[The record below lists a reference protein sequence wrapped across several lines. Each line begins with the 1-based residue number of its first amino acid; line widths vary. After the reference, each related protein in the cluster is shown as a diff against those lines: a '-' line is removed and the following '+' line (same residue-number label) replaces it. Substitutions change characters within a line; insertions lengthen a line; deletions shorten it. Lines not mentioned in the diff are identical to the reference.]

1 MFFFFIYSIES
12 NLSLY
17 EILARFFTSTVL
29 MDKLSK
35 DKTSEDVVQKP
46 PPSYQE
52 LFGEPNT
59 SDNVQSQPIYNIKSH
74 ITWSILN
81 ILFCCWCFGCVA
93 CCFSMKTKELR
104 ERGDIQG
111 ASKASTAAR
120 QWNMLS
126 TAFGITITIIT
137 IFFYAL
143 FISNQHFG

>member
-1 MFFFFIYSIES
+1 
-12 NLSLY
+12 
-17 EILARFFTSTVL
+17 

-35 DKTSEDVVQKP
+35 NKTSEDVVQKP
-46 PPSYQE
+46 PLSYQV

-59 SDNVQSQPIYNIKSH
+59 SDNIQSQPQSVVLTSNDQCRQPFVSVQSTASQPIYNIKSH